1 MKKIGAFVG
10 KFLPPHVGHESVV
23 EKMIKECDECVVVVS
38 DNPTKSKILCEKAN
52 FPYFDSKQRL
62 NWFEKHYKNTKKVHF
77 AIIDESKIK
86 NTKNFFQ
93 EYALLFW
100 QSVPFEVNIKYGDE
114 SYRELNEKYFPSCKF
129 VAIDRDRINIHG
141 TDIRKDFQKN
151 KKFVLVEAR
160 EDIDKEIES
169 AEYKQGIKSKI

>member
-1 MKKIGAFVG
+1 M
-10 KFLPPHVGHESVV
+10 PPHIGHESVV

-38 DNPTKSKILCEKAN
+38 DNPTKSKNLCKKNN

-62 NWFEKHYKNTKKVHF
+62 NWFEKHYKNNPKVHF

-86 NTKNFFQ
+86 NTENFFQ

-129 VAIDRDRINIHG
+129 VSIDRDRINIHG

>member
-1 MKKIGAFVG
+1 M
-10 KFLPPHVGHESVV
+10 
-23 EKMIKECDECVVVVS
+23 
-38 DNPTKSKILCEKAN
+38 
-52 FPYFDSKQRL
+52 
-62 NWFEKHYKNTKKVHF
+62 
-77 AIIDESKIK
+77 
-86 NTKNFFQ
+86 
-93 EYALLFW
+93 
-100 QSVPFEVNIKYGDE
+100 PFEVNIKYGDE